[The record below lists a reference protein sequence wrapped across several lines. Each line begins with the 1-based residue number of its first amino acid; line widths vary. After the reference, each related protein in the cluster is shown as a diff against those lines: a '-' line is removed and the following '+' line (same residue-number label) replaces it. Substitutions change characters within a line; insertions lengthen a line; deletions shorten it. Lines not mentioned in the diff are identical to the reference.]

1 MATKT
6 DDNQNDAEP
15 EEIVE
20 VDQES
25 EETSIEEENIE
36 EAKELRPLEQ
46 LEEQIRLKDEELAS
60 QKDTFLRE
68 KAEL

>member
-15 EEIVE
+15 EEIVD

-25 EETSIEEENIE
+25 EEASGGDRRAE
-36 EAKELRPLEQ
+36 KEGCCN
-46 LEEQIRLKDEELAS
+46 
-60 QKDTFLRE
+60 
-68 KAEL
+68 

>member
-1 MATKT
+1 MVTKT

-15 EEIVE
+15 EEIVD

-36 EAKELRPLEQ
+36 EAKELSPLEQ
-46 LEEQIRLKDEELAS
+46 LEDCLLYTSPSPRDA
-60 QKDTFLRE
+60 
-68 KAEL
+68 